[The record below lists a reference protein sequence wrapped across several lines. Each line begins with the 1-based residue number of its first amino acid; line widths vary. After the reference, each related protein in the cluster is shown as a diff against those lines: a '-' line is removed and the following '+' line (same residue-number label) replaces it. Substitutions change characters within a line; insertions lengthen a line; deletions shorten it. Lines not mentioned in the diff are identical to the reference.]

1 MMNNHSGGFNKMVQ
15 RSGCGAHI
23 AYAGLAIIALMLAS
37 CWTPKR
43 CNRALLRCGIVSDT
57 VQVFDS
63 IRIERIMTDTL
74 LRWDSLRLHD
84 TVTIERDR
92 VRVKIVRLPGER
104 LFVEGECKDTVI
116 RYVRQVVNAVKRER
130 YVPKWLGW
138 LLFGGFIFGFWLRN
152 RVPL

>member
-1 MMNNHSGGFNKMVQ
+1 MKAK
-15 RSGCGAHI
+15 GCGAHI
-23 AYAGLAIIALMLAS
+23 GYAAAIFAALLLLGCNAE
-37 CWTPKR
+37 KR
-43 CNRALLRCGIVSDT
+43 CARQMLRCGIVSDT
-57 VQVFDS
+57 VQLFDS

-92 VRVKIVRLPGER
+92 VRIKIVRLHGER

-130 YVPKWLGW
+130 FIPVWAW
-138 LLFGGFIFGFWLRN
+138 VVMFLLFIFAIRKRN
-152 RVPL
+152 S

>member
-1 MMNNHSGGFNKMVQ
+1 MNNHFGDLNKMVQ

-23 AYAGLAIIALMLAS
+23 AYAGLAMLALLLAS

-57 VQVFDS
+57 VQVWDS
-63 IRIERIMTDTL
+63 IYLERVITDTL

-84 TVTIERDR
+84 TVTIEQDR

-104 LFVEGECKDTVI
+104 LFVQGECKDTVV
-116 RYVRQVVNAVKRER
+116 RYVRQVVNAVKREQFI
-130 YVPKWLGW
+130 PSWLWW
-138 LLFGGFIFGFWLRN
+138 LLFGGFAFGFWLRN
-152 RVPL
+152 RVPM